1 MSLFANTPGVQFY
14 TGNFLDGV
22 DGKAGAKYEKHH
34 GFCLETQ
41 YYPDSINQP
50 QFPSCLL
57 KPGEVYSHSML
68 CKFGTA

>member
-1 MSLFANTPGVQFY
+1 MSARR
-14 TGNFLDGV
+14 
-22 DGKAGAKYEKHH
+22 YEKHH

-57 KPGEVYSHSML
+57 NPGEVYTHSML
-68 CKFGTA
+68 CKFDAV